1 MSKSDVFIGSL
12 DQGTTS
18 TRFIIYDHNAKV
30 VGSHQVEFT
39 QFYPQAGWVE
49 HDPMEIL
56 ESVRTCMTKAIE
68 KATADG
74 HDVEKGLKAIGIT
87 NQRETTVIWSKST
100 GAPLHNAIVWMD
112 VRTTSICRKLEKELE
127 GGRTHFVE
135 TCGLPIS
142 TYFSALKVLWLF
154 ENVEKVKK
162 AVETGDALFGTIDSW
177 LIWNLTGGV
186 DGGLHV
192 TDVSNASRT
201 MLMNLKTLDWDKKAL
216 GELGIP
222 SGILPKIV
230 SNSEI
235 IGKVTKGWPIVGIP
249 IAGCLGDQH
258 AAMVGQACGK
268 GEAKS
273 TYGTG
278 AFILLNT
285 GDQMINSTNG
295 LLSTVAFKLGPNAP
309 TNYALEG
316 SIAIAG
322 AAVQWL
328 RDGLGLIGSASETEK
343 LASEVDSTGGVYFV
357 PAFNGLFAP
366 WWRDDA
372 RGVCIGITRFTNK
385 AHIARA
391 VLESMCFQVKD
402 VLDSMHKDASEV
414 ESKGKFLLRV
424 DGGATVNNLLMQ
436 IQADILGNPV
446 IRPADIETTA
456 LGAAYAAGLAVG
468 VWKEEEIF
476 SSARSRLQIYKQN
489 VDAILSTYFSILKK
503 LDGNRSKEVVFKE
516 IESLLTQ
523 VQKEKSNQEA
533 LGLCSRVY
541 GGGCAGMPLQ
551 LAGTRKI
558 LEFMDWGDYG
568 AMGTFIS
575 IGAIGAKEVAE
586 EDDLFILVATQNAV
600 GNCIIGALQATTDAA
615 GKRPVILINPKLKV
629 EPWTSGGTEHMEDIR
644 ARTDTIY
651 LKVA

>member
-1 MSKSDVFIGSL
+1 MSNSNVFIGSL

-39 QFYPQAGWVE
+39 QFYPEAGWVE

-56 ESVRTCMTKAIE
+56 ESAKVCMTKAIE

-74 HDVEKGLKAIGIT
+74 HDVENGLKAIGIT

-112 VRTTSICRKLEKELE
+112 VRTSSICRRLEKELE

-162 AVETGDALFGTIDSW
+162 AVETEDALFGTIDSW

-201 MLMNLKTLDWDKKAL
+201 MLMNLKNLDWDDKAL

-235 IGKVTKGWPIVGIP
+235 IGKVAKGWPIAGIP

-258 AAMVGQACGK
+258 AAMVGQACRK

-285 GDQMINSTNG
+285 GDQVINSTNG

-328 RDGLGLIGSASETEK
+328 RDGLGLIGSASEIEK

-402 VLDSMHKDASEV
+402 VLDSMHKDATEVQSE
-414 ESKGKFLLRV
+414 EKFLLRV
-424 DGGATVNNLLMQ
+424 DGGATINNLLMQ
-436 IQADILGNPV
+436 IQADVLGNPV
-446 IRPADIETTA
+446 VRPADIETTA

-476 SSARSRLQIYKQN
+476 SSGER
-489 VDAILSTYFSILKK
+489 
-503 LDGNRSKEVVFKE
+503 
-516 IESLLTQ
+516 
-523 VQKEKSNQEA
+523 
-533 LGLCSRVY
+533 
-541 GGGCAGMPLQ
+541 M
-551 LAGTRKI
+551 KI
-558 LEFMDWGDYG
+558 
-568 AMGTFIS
+568 
-575 IGAIGAKEVAE
+575 
-586 EDDLFILVATQNAV
+586 
-600 GNCIIGALQATTDAA
+600 ATTFKPVLEDE
-615 GKRPVILINPKLKV
+615 KRKKKV
-629 EPWTSGGTEHMEDIR
+629 ESWCKAVS
-644 ARTDTIY
+644 RTFD
-651 LKVA
+651 LADLSL

>member
-18 TRFIIYDHNAKV
+18 TRFIIYDHDAKAI
-30 VGSHQVEFT
+30 GSHQVEFT
-39 QFYPQAGWVE
+39 QFYPEAGWVE
-49 HDPMEIL
+49 HDPVEIL
-56 ESVRTCMTKAIE
+56 ESARICMTKAIE

-74 HDVEKGLKAIGIT
+74 HNVEKGLKAIGIT

-112 VRTTSICRKLEKELE
+112 VRTSSICRRLEKELE

-162 AVETGDALFGTIDSW
+162 AVESGDALFGTIDSW
-177 LIWNLTGGV
+177 LIWNLTGGI
-186 DGGLHV
+186 DGGQHV

-201 MLMNLKTLDWDKKAL
+201 MLMNLKTLDWDKTTLK
-216 GELGIP
+216 ELGIP

-235 IGKVTKGWPIVGIP
+235 IGKVTEGWPITGIP

-258 AAMVGQACGK
+258 AAMVGQACRK

-285 GDQMINSTNG
+285 GDQMINSTHG

-328 RDGLGLIGSASETEK
+328 RDGLGLIGSASEIEK

-414 ESKGKFLLRV
+414 ESKEKFLLRV

-446 IRPADIETTA
+446 VRPADIETTA

-476 SSARSRLQIYKQN
+476 SSGERMKIATTFN
-489 VDAILSTYFSILKK
+489 
-503 LDGNRSKEVVFKE
+503 
-516 IESLLTQ
+516 
-523 VQKEKSNQEA
+523 
-533 LGLCSRVY
+533 
-541 GGGCAGMPLQ
+541 P
-551 LAGTRKI
+551 I
-558 LEFMDWGDYG
+558 LE
-568 AMGTFIS
+568 
-575 IGAIGAKEVAE
+575 E
-586 EDDLFILVATQNAV
+586 E
-600 GNCIIGALQATTDAA
+600 
-615 GKRPVILINPKLKV
+615 KRKKKV
-629 EPWTSGGTEHMEDIR
+629 ESWCKAVS
-644 ARTDTIY
+644 RTFD
-651 LKVA
+651 LADLSL